1 MILLWC
7 SLSLSVFQVNLS
19 DIPEE
24 VLERYRRRVYFVERT
39 PRPRARDEEF
49 VEPVPVEQPPGFVV
63 TDSDSWELGGP
74 EDPEMNRD
82 PRETKGREAEES
94 EGREAVDVVRLP
106 RVKRGKRGRRDR
118 VPGELVDV
126 KEKVT
131 RKPSMELEKG
141 RGAKRLPNTRETYDE
156 GEGERKKSGTNK
168 GTRMRPPTAEQI
180 AKAERK
186 EEKDVDVKKYENAK
200 RLPNARKKYE
210 REEKEKKFEPDEV
223 DKGTRMRLPAAK
235 EIAKAKKKEEKD
247 WDVEEDV
254 DVKKYENVKRL
265 PNTRK
270 TYDEKKDEAEDAED
284 RIRMRLP
291 AAEEIAEA
299 KQKEE
304 KDVDVKK
311 YENAKHL
318 TNARKKYEREEKEK
332 KFEPEEVDKDTRM
345 RPPTAKEIAKAEPK
359 EEKKDWGVKE
369 DVGVDVKEDENA
381 KRLPNTRKTYDEKK
395 DEAKDGEDRIRVRL
409 PAAEEIAEAKQKEE
423 KNSKRIAERENKAK
437 DDRQEPLKHDAR
449 NQNGA
454 YGWTIPNRI
463 QLIRAVQKD
472 DIVVIEG
479 ERLEAVKSCRVCD
492 VVSNPLSVTSNAV
505 ECPIPKKARGQCSVK
520 LSNGDG
526 WSDESIF
533 FSINYTPNWTQITVI
548 IVLLCCGVAICLF
561 LFRAIGRPLLWKS
574 SQPGKDVEDERTP
587 FLETSSEIV
596 QE

>member
-168 GTRMRPPTAEQI
+168 G
-180 AKAERK
+180 
-186 EEKDVDVKKYENAK
+186 
-200 RLPNARKKYE
+200 
-210 REEKEKKFEPDEV
+210 
-223 DKGTRMRLPAAK
+223 
-235 EIAKAKKKEEKD
+235 
-247 WDVEEDV
+247 
-254 DVKKYENVKRL
+254 
-265 PNTRK
+265 
-270 TYDEKKDEAEDAED
+270 
-284 RIRMRLP
+284 
-291 AAEEIAEA
+291 
-299 KQKEE
+299 
-304 KDVDVKK
+304 
-311 YENAKHL
+311 
-318 TNARKKYEREEKEK
+318 
-332 KFEPEEVDKDTRM
+332 TRM